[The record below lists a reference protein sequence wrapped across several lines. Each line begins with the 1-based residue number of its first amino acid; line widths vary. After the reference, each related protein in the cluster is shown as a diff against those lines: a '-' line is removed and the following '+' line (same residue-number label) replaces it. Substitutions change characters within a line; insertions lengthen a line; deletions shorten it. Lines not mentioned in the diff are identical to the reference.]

1 MNKQQLDK
9 FRDLLINKRDDLE
22 ALAKIGEEA
31 AQTVEL
37 DQSKVGRL
45 SRMDAMQAQAMSQ
58 ETNRRRELELKKIA
72 SALNRIN
79 DGGYS
84 YCVSCD
90 EEISKKRLEVDPAA
104 PLCIECAENKDTLI
118 KCG

>member
-1 MNKQQLDK
+1 MNKEKIDK
-9 FRDLLINKRDDLE
+9 FKKLLLNKRDDLE
-22 ALAKIGEEA
+22 SLTKIGEEA
-31 AQTVEL
+31 AKTVEL

-45 SRMDAMQAQAMSQ
+45 SRMDAMQAQAMSL

-79 DGGYS
+79 DGDYS

-90 EEISKKRLEVDPAA
+90 EEIAEKRLEVDPAA
-104 PLCIECAENKDTLI
+104 PLCIECAGKL
-118 KCG
+118 K